1 VLRGNH
7 RATVDP
13 KGRLKI
19 PSDFLEDLAVFG
31 DTFYVTSE
39 NGDRAYIYPMQE
51 WMRIEEKLAKLPSHN
66 QAKQKFL
73 TRTSYYG
80 AVVKMD
86 GQGRLL
92 IPPVLREQAEMK
104 GEVDVMGKLTSL
116 EVWNHTRFAE
126 HMKGNPITDEDWK
139 VLNDLGI

>member
-7 RATVDP
+7 LATVDP

-19 PSDFLEDLAVFG
+19 PSAFVEALGVYG

-39 NGDRAYIYPMQE
+39 NGDRALIFPMQV
-51 WMRIEEKLAKLPSHN
+51 WMDIEEKLAKLPSHN

-80 AVVKMD
+80 AVAKLD
-86 GQGRLL
+86 TQGRVL
-92 IPPVLREQAEMK
+92 IPSLLRESAEMK
-104 GEVDVMGKLTSL
+104 GEVDVMGKLDRL
-116 EVWNHTRFAE
+116 EVWNHARFGE
-126 HMKGNPITDEDWK
+126 HLKGNLITDEDWK
-139 VLNDLGI
+139 VLNDMGI

>member
-1 VLRGNH
+1 MLRGNH

-13 KGRLKI
+13 KGRMKI
-19 PSDFLEDLAVFG
+19 PSVFLEDLAVYG

-39 NGDRAYIYPMQE
+39 NGDRAYVYPMQV
-51 WMRIEEKLAKLPSHN
+51 WMAIEERLAKLPSHN

-86 GQGRLL
+86 SQGRLL

-104 GEVDVMGKLTSL
+104 GEVDVMGKLTLL

-126 HMKGNPITDEDWK
+126 HMKASPITEEDLK

>member
-1 VLRGNH
+1 MKV
-7 RATVDP
+7 
-13 KGRLKI
+13 
-19 PSDFLEDLAVFG
+19 PSVFLEDLAVYG

-39 NGDRAYIYPMQE
+39 NGDRAFIYPMKE
-51 WMRIEEKLAKLPSHN
+51 WVAIEEKLAKLPSHN

-86 GQGRLL
+86 SQGRLL
-92 IPPVLREQAEMK
+92 LPQVLREQAEMK
-104 GEVDVMGKLTSL
+104 GEVDVMGKLSWL

-126 HMKGNPITDEDWK
+126 HMKATPITEEDLR
-139 VLNDLGI
+139 VLSDLGI

>member
-1 VLRGNH
+1 MLRGNH
-7 RATVDP
+7 RATIDP

-19 PSDFLEDLAVFG
+19 PSDFLEDLAVYG
-31 DTFYVTSE
+31 DTFYVTSQ
-39 NGDRAYIYPMQE
+39 NGDRGYIYPMQV
-51 WMRIEEKLAKLPSHN
+51 WMGIEEKLAKLPSHH

-92 IPPVLREQAEMK
+92 LPPVLREEAEVK
-104 GEVDVMGKLTSL
+104 GEVDVMGKLSFL

-126 HMKGNPITDEDWK
+126 HLKGNLINAEDWK

>member
-1 VLRGNH
+1 MLRGNH
-7 RATVDP
+7 QATVDL

-19 PSDFLEDLAVFG
+19 PSVFLEDLAVYG

-39 NGDRAYIYPMQE
+39 NGDRAYVYPMQE
-51 WMRIEEKLAKLPSHN
+51 WMKIEEKLAKLPSHN

-80 AVVKMD
+80 AVVKLD

-92 IPPVLREQAEMK
+92 VPAVLREQAEMK

-126 HMKGNPITDEDWK
+126 HMKGNPITDDDWK